1 MKFHSTPV
9 AALVA
14 LYSIGSAF
22 AGGEGWTSDFE
33 AAKKQAAAEKKDLLV
48 DFTGSD
54 WCGWCIKLNDEVFKK
69 DEFKKGVKDKFVL
82 VELDFPQDES
92 KLSDATKKQNAELQE
107 KFGVEGFPTILLCD
121 ASGKPFAKTG
131 YAEGGPE
138 KYVEGLNELLKNKTK
153 RDEAFA
159 AAGKAEGVEK
169 AKLLVAALKEMDI
182 PDVAVAS
189 SYADVVPQI
198 KAADPKDE
206 TGFVKK
212 LESKE
217 KLAKF
222 EEKLN
227 ELGEAQDFK
236 GALAYVEK
244 VLKED
249 GFEGEAKQQ
258 ITATKAM
265 IFVQLKKFDEAIKAV
280 DEAKAIDPKSEIGE
294 QMDGFKE
301 KLTQLK
307 NAPAEEEGGVDPEA
321 RGDDAKAGKDTPAAE
336 EK

>member
-1 MKFHSTPV
+1 MKFQSTPL

-54 WCGWCIKLNDEVFKK
+54 WCGWCIKLNDEVFKT

-82 VELDFPQDES
+82 VEIDFPHDDS
-92 KLSDATKKQNAELQE
+92 KLSEATKKQNAELQE
-107 KFGVEGFPTILLCD
+107 KLGIEGFPTILLCD
-121 ASGKPFAKTG
+121 AGGRPFAKTG
-131 YAEGGPE
+131 YEAGGPE
-138 KYVEGLNELLKNKTK
+138 KYLENLETLLKSKAK

-159 AAGKAEGVEK
+159 AAAKAEGVEK
-169 AKLLVAALKEMDI
+169 ARKLVAALKALEI
-182 PDVAVAS
+182 PDTAIS
-189 SYADVVPQI
+189 GGYADLVPQI

-206 TGFVKK
+206 TGFMKEI
-212 LESKE
+212 ESKE

-222 EEKLN
+222 GEELN
-227 ELGEAQDFK
+227 KFGESQDFT
-236 GALAYVEK
+236 GALAYVDK

-249 GFEGEAKQQ
+249 GFAGEAKQQ
-258 ITATKAM
+258 ITATKAV
-265 IFVQLKKFDEAIKAV
+265 IYVQLKKFDEALKAI
-280 DEAKAIDPKSEIGE
+280 DDAKAIDPDSEIGQ

-301 KLTQLK
+301 RLK
-307 NAPAEEEGGVDPEA
+307 QMKDAPEEEEGGEEPEGA
-321 RGDDAKAGKDTPAAE
+321 REAPAAE
-336 EK
+336 DKEK